1 MTRPASG
8 IDVLGEH
15 FTGADALQP
24 AGADLVFQR
33 AVLSREPAVV
43 VKELLSEF
51 SRSG

>member
-8 IDVLGEH
+8 IYVLGEH
-15 FTGADALQP
+15 FAGADALQP
-24 AGADLVFQR
+24 TGAHLVFQR
-33 AVLSREPAVV
+33 LVLRREPAVV